1 MFILKKMKNIR
12 LLFATIKEV
21 CPFRI
26 FFSFLTIIIERT
38 NSILFS
44 VLLIKYIV
52 DNFDAGLKLENIVL
66 IFIFCGAFQ
75 IITKLISTYYKD
87 IYLPVSNI
95 KIEKHVRNMIYDKAR
110 KIDLASY
117 DTPEIYKKFTLALS
131 DSSARIIE
139 LYENMVTFVGTFYMV
154 ITIGLIIISIQPIF
168 LILILIPQFVNLII
182 GKRFNKIQYKYNN
195 EKIQNQ
201 RIRDYVN
208 RCFYYKEYTLDQRT
222 TEIHKPLFRF
232 YKDST
237 SDLLGIIKR
246 YSKKVIL
253 YIYIYMTSSDVIVY
267 LGGILFSVISV
278 FFFHSMTISGCIV
291 IINTLVNMCGA
302 IWQIGGVYIKID
314 RDILFLDNF
323 IDFLDCSVEIENGTE
338 AFPKKDRSI
347 SLDKVTFRYPNS
359 EKNIFESLTCEIPY
373 GQKVAIVGINGVG
386 KTTLIK
392 LLLRLY
398 DPTEGNIFCGQQ
410 NIKTYNLN
418 DYRSSFGVLLQDFQ
432 LYAFSLAN
440 NIAMDLNYNESSV
453 ATAIQMA
460 KLQEKIDQ
468 YNVAPDQMI
477 TNDVDED
484 GMQFSKGESQKLALS
499 RLFYKNYSFIVLDEP
514 FSNLDL
520 LTEKTIYDN
529 LMVAFREKTMVV
541 ISHRLASIT
550 DFDKIIVMEE
560 GQIIESGTH
569 QQLMEIGGLYCTMFN
584 KQADAY
590 KDGE

>member
-12 LLFATIKEV
+12 LLFAIIKEV

-26 FFSFLTIIIERT
+26 FFSFFTIIIERT

-66 IFIFCGAFQ
+66 TFAFCGVFQ
-75 IITKLISTYYKD
+75 IIAKLISTYYND
-87 IYLPVSNI
+87 VYLPVSNI

-110 KIDLASY
+110 KIDLAAY
-117 DTPEIYKKFTLALS
+117 DTPEIYKKFTLAMS
-131 DSSARIIE
+131 DSSGRIIE
-139 LYENMVTFVGTFYMV
+139 LFDNMVTLVGTIYMV
-154 ITIGLIIISIQPIF
+154 ITIGLILLSIQPIF
-168 LILILIPQFVNLII
+168 IIFILIPQFTNLII
-182 GKRFNKIQYKYNN
+182 GKRFNKIQYEYNN
-195 EKIQNQ
+195 EKNQNQ
-201 RIRDYVN
+201 RIRDYIN
-208 RCFYYKEYTLDQRT
+208 RCFYNKEYTLDQRT
-222 TEIHKPLFRF
+222 TELHNSLFDLFRN
-232 YKDST
+232 ST

-246 YSKKVIL
+246 YSKKVVI
-253 YIYIYMTSSDVIVY
+253 YIYIYMTTSDVIVY

-291 IINTLVNMCGA
+291 VINTLVNMCGA

-323 IDFLDCSVEIENGTE
+323 LDFLECSVKIKNGTE
-338 AFPKKDRSI
+338 AFPGKDTSI
-347 SLDKVTFRYPNS
+347 CLDKVTFRYPNS
-359 EKNIFESLTCEIPY
+359 EKNTLENLTCEIPY

-410 NIKTYNLN
+410 NIKKYNLN
-418 DYRSSFGVLLQDFQ
+418 DYRSSFGVLFQDYQ

-440 NIAMDLNYNESSV
+440 NISMDLDYNESTV
-453 ATAIQMA
+453 LNAIRMV
-460 KLQEKIDQ
+460 KLQGKIEQ
-468 YNVAPDQMI
+468 YNMFYNQML
-477 TNDVDED
+477 TNDIDEM
-484 GMQFSKGESQKLALS
+484 GIQFSKGESQKLALS
-499 RLFYKNYSFIVLDEP
+499 RLFYKDYSFIILDEP

-520 LTEKTIYDN
+520 LTEKSIYEN
-529 LMVAFREKTMVV
+529 LMAEFREKTVVV

-560 GQIIESGTH
+560 GQIIEAGTH
-569 QQLMEIGGLYCTMFN
+569 QQLMETGGLYCTMFK

-590 KDGE
+590 KDSE

>member
-1 MFILKKMKNIR
+1 MFILKKIKNIR
-12 LLFATIKEV
+12 LLFAIIKEV

-66 IFIFCGAFQ
+66 IFTFCGVFQ
-75 IITKLISTYYKD
+75 IITKLISTYYKN

-95 KIEKHVRNMIYDKAR
+95 KIEKHIRNMIYDKAR

-117 DTPEIYKKFTLALS
+117 DSPEIYSKFTLAMS

-182 GKRFNKIQYKYNN
+182 GKRFNRIKYKYNN
-195 EKIQNQ
+195 EQIQNQ

-222 TEIHKPLFRF
+222 TEIHNSLFRF

-246 YSKKVIL
+246 YSKKVVL
-253 YIYIYMTSSDVIVY
+253 FIYIYMTSSDVIVY

-278 FFFHSMTISGCIV
+278 FVFHSMTISGCIV

-359 EKNIFESLTCEIPY
+359 EKNIFEDLTCEIPY

-398 DPTEGNIFCGQQ
+398 DPTEGNILCGQQ

-418 DYRSSFGVLLQDFQ
+418 DYRRSFGVLFQDFQ

-440 NIAMDLNYNESSV
+440 NISMDIDYNESDV
-453 ATAIQMA
+453 LNAISMV
-460 KLQEKIDQ
+460 KLQGKVEQ
-468 YNVAPDQMI
+468 YNILYSQMI
-477 TNDVDED
+477 TNDIDEA

-499 RLFYKNYSFIVLDEP
+499 RLFYKDYSYIILDEP

-520 LTEKTIYDN
+520 FTEKSIYDN
-529 LMVAFREKTMVV
+529 LMANFREKTVIV
-541 ISHRLASIT
+541 ISHRLASISG
-550 DFDKIIVMEE
+550 FDKIIVMEE
-560 GQIIESGTH
+560 GQIIEAGTH
-569 QQLMEIGGLYCTMFN
+569 QQLMETGGLYCTMFN

>member
-1 MFILKKMKNIR
+1 MFILKKIKNIR
-12 LLFATIKEV
+12 LLFAIIKEV

-66 IFIFCGAFQ
+66 IFTFCGVFQ
-75 IITKLISTYYKD
+75 IITKLISTYYKN

-95 KIEKHVRNMIYDKAR
+95 KIEKHIRNMIYDKAR

-117 DTPEIYKKFTLALS
+117 DSPEIYSKFTLAMS

-182 GKRFNKIQYKYNN
+182 GKRFNRIQYKYNN
-195 EKIQNQ
+195 EQIQNQ

-222 TEIHKPLFRF
+222 TEIHNSLFRF

-246 YSKKVIL
+246 YSKKVVL
-253 YIYIYMTSSDVIVY
+253 FIYIYMTSSDVIVY

-278 FFFHSMTISGCIV
+278 FVFHSMTISGCIV

-359 EKNIFESLTCEIPY
+359 EKNIFEDLTCEIPY

-398 DPTEGNIFCGQQ
+398 DPTEGNILCGQQ

-418 DYRSSFGVLLQDFQ
+418 DYRRSFGVLFQDFQ

-440 NIAMDLNYNESSV
+440 NISMDIDYNESDV
-453 ATAIQMA
+453 LNAISMV
-460 KLQEKIDQ
+460 KLQGKVEQ
-468 YNVAPDQMI
+468 YNILYSQMI
-477 TNDVDED
+477 TNDIDEA

-499 RLFYKNYSFIVLDEP
+499 RLFYKDYSYIILDEP

-520 LTEKTIYDN
+520 FTEKSIYDN
-529 LMVAFREKTMVV
+529 LMANFREKTVIV
-541 ISHRLASIT
+541 ISHRLASISG
-550 DFDKIIVMEE
+550 FDKIIVMEE
-560 GQIIESGTH
+560 GQIIEAGTH
-569 QQLMEIGGLYCTMFN
+569 QQLMETGGLYCTMFN